1 MPNNKHLLMM
11 VDLAK
16 LNLREAIEAVEYS
29 REFERPMKQAGFAD
43 FGMLSI
49 VAGMSLGGVSPTWGA
64 ATGAGLIGI
73 SYALYIMRSDGTIEI
88 RLCGK
93 VKTQLDS
100 SPLQQYEHLIPAN
113 DAIAA

>member
-1 MPNNKHLLMM
+1 M

-16 LNLREAIEAVEYS
+16 LDLRKAIEAVEYS

-43 FGMLSI
+43 FGMLSAM
-49 VAGMSLGGVSPTWGA
+49 AGVSLAGVSPTWGA
-64 ATGAGLIGI
+64 ATGAGLMGI
-73 SYALYIMRSDGTIEI
+73 SYALYIMRNDGTVEI

-93 VKTQLDS
+93 VKTKLDS
-100 SPLQQYEHLIPAN
+100 SPVHQFQHLIPAN